1 MNKSYREL
9 RRSHSRQVETTD
21 NTQIDLF
28 ASHLNNV
35 KRRAAQTTSLFFPA
49 DQILVNKCVMLKIL
63 ILNGVNG
70 CCTQDNENRN
80 QVMIKTRVYQ
90 ARDKTNTK
98 AGRDWVKIKTSAS
111 SALFYMSNTHK
122 PASIMFS
129 VWFLSRLIETI
140 VQYRMY
146 QTNK

>member
-1 MNKSYREL
+1 MSNDVQRKQLPYSFL
-9 RRSHSRQVETTD
+9 
-21 NTQIDLF
+21 L
-28 ASHLNNV
+28 
-35 KRRAAQTTSLFFPA
+35 
-49 DQILVNKCVMLKIL
+49 QILVNKCVMLKIL